1 MFTTLGATLLTMGAK
16 LVPALTSRFK
26 GVSWTLSLG
35 GGLVLGAAG
44 AAVWTTVGNWSARQI
59 RSGLRT
65 AGKILFMFNQFK
77 VVLDSTRVTL
87 AHSAFFRHVLRCH

>member
-1 MFTTLGATLLTMGAK
+1 MFTTLGATFLTMGAK

-44 AAVWTTVGNWSARQI
+44 AVWATVGNWSARQI

-65 AGKILFMFNQFK
+65 AGKILFMFKKFK

-87 AHSAFFRHVLRCH
+87 AHSALFTHVLRCH